1 MAPYVYHE
9 THGNI
14 AITAGVKHSGTKSVR
29 TRADPMPQSPYTI
42 KRGGGATQIIQT
54 NIKDLDMILSF
65 WVLPAVSGRND
76 HANIITIIHMKLED
90 SRSINLSYMSHGH
103 LLLWASFYTILPTTQ
118 FSF

>member
-1 MAPYVYHE
+1 MGRPHASKPLYNKE
-9 THGNI
+9 
-14 AITAGVKHSGTKSVR
+14 S
-29 TRADPMPQSPYTI
+29 
-42 KRGGGATQIIQT
+42 GGATQIIQT

-76 HANIITIIHMKLED
+76 HANIITIIHIKLED